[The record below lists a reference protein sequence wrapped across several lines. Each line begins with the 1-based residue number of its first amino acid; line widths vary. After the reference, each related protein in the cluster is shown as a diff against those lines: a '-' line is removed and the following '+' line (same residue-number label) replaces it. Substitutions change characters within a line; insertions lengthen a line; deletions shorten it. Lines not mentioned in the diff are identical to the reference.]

1 VKHNYK
7 EAKMR
12 AITVFI
18 LIGITFLFLSA
29 VSGLAQE
36 QASNP
41 PKNQTPSQLQ
51 QEFPE
56 EALPP
61 VDLDSDIQWLW
72 GEVLSGDFQ
81 KNELVIKYVD
91 YDTDIEKEVV
101 VMVSDKTTY
110 ENVKSLLE
118 IKPRDMVSIDYTVD
132 SQGRN
137 IAKNISVEK
146 PEAGE
151 VE

>member
-1 VKHNYK
+1 
-7 EAKMR
+7 MR
-12 AITVFI
+12 ATTVFI
-18 LIGITFLFLSA
+18 LIAIAFLFLSA

-36 QASNP
+36 QASNSP
-41 PKNQTPSQLQ
+41 QNQTPSQLQ

-56 EALPP
+56 EPLPP

-101 VMVSDKTTY
+101 VTVSDKTTY

-118 IKPRDMVSIDYTVD
+118 IKPRDMVSIDYALD

-146 PEAGE
+146 PGAGE